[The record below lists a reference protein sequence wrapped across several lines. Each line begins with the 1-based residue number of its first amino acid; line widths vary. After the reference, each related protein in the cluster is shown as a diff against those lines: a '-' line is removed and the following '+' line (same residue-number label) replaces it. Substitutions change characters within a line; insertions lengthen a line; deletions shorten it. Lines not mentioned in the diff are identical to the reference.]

1 MTVLGPERGPETFPY
16 EGKMRRVLGRLRY
29 PAPPVPGSLVG
40 PSGMGDLCVV
50 LGTVVE
56 ADRPVTL
63 IGLATQEDT
72 SRAEG
77 RMVHTGPA
85 SIRERQAMTG

>member
-1 MTVLGPERGPETFPY
+1 MIGPRPGPETFAH
-16 EGKMRRVLGRLRY
+16 EGKARRVLGRLHFAR
-29 PAPPVPGSLVG
+29 PPVPGSLVG